1 MAVQRRA
8 KAPKEKPKKGDDDWL
23 SPLISAAATVAGTA
37 LGGPVGGM
45 IGSAVGN
52 VAGKTAAGAAGMEET
67 GVTRALDA
75 ATNLGVGLAGAT
87 GVTGPESA
95 VQKVGVLESEAA
107 KIPALA
113 QSGVQSGQQMAMQ
126 VAADGLGESSMART
140 PMSQLAYDYGA
151 DAPRQMEALPLE
163 RMQASG
169 AMGVVPKQGLVYE
182 ATPEA
187 AQARRDAMLND
198 FLARRESRYMQDP
211 FYSQIRQDQQQMMLG
226 QEISQEAD
234 QYRQQLGLSRRDI
247 MEDELRRQA
256 ESSFIR

>member
-1 MAVQRRA
+1 MKAERDPR
-8 KAPKEKPKKGDDDWL
+8 APKEQPKKGDDDWL
-23 SPLISAAATVAGTA
+23 SPLISLSATLAGTYV
-37 LGGPVGGM
+37 GGP
-45 IGSAVGN
+45 
-52 VAGKTAAGAAGMEET
+52 AAGIVSGLVGDVVGKSAAKAAGMEET

-75 ATNLGVGLAGAT
+75 ATSLGAGLAGAT

-169 AMGVVPKQGLVYE
+169 AMGVVPTQGLVYE

-247 MEDELRRQA
+247 MEDELRKQA